1 MENQDFLTIRSIL
14 RPLEIFYGHLVYFVA
29 IWCIFPRF
37 GFLDQEKSG
46 NPAFVTF
53 KNCPKHANNR
63 PLGEENSTNLDRT
76 VPFIYS
82 LPRGI

>member
-1 MENQDFLTIRSIL
+1 
-14 RPLEIFYGHLVYFVA
+14 LVYFVA

-53 KNCPKHANNR
+53 KKFDQPGH
-63 PLGEENSTNLDRT
+63 PDRT